1 MKKIILTIAISLMML
16 LNLQAQ
22 GRGNAV
28 YQEVKNKDVINSV
41 FPSAQ
46 KIEKENAFWF
56 KIVDANQKQLGYVL
70 SSMPYC
76 KEVIGYNDATPVL
89 VITDNNMRILK
100 VQLLSHWETASYI
113 QRLET
118 KGFFKQWNG
127 KSFKQAKNQHI
138 DGYTGAT
145 LTAKAVDKNVQFLI
159 ENGLKNLP
167 IKK

>member
-1 MKKIILTIAISLMML
+1 MKKTTILVTLTLVL
-16 LNLQAQ
+16 LLHVRAQ
-22 GRGNAV
+22 SRGNAV
-28 YQEVKNKDVINSV
+28 FQEIKNKEVINSV
-41 FPSAQ
+41 FPTAQ

-56 KIVDANQKQLGYVL
+56 KIVDANKKQLGYAL

-76 KEVIGYNDATPVL
+76 KDVIGYNDATPVL
-89 VITDNNMRILK
+89 LITDTKLRVLK

-127 KSFKQAKNQHI
+127 KSIKQAKNVHL

-167 IKK
+167 TKK